1 MKPAKGEKMEE
12 ATELKCFAD
21 YETWRKVTLMPGI
34 TDLQRRKMV
43 SIGRKI
49 EGVYTGG
56 GLGLPRDWV
65 TVCYVGG
72 FVMGID
78 PDGRGSS

>member
-1 MKPAKGEKMEE
+1 MKPAKGEKME
-12 ATELKCFAD
+12 TELANFVD

-34 TDLQRRKMV
+34 TSAQHGKMV
-43 SIGRKI
+43 SINRKI
-49 EGVYTGG
+49 EAVYTGG
-56 GLGLPRDWV
+56 GGGLPRDWV